1 MINTIDVHNARVLVV
16 DDQEA
21 NVSLLVRLLRGAAYS
36 SIGST
41 TDPRKVYGL
50 HRKNPYDLIL
60 LDVEMPGMDGF
71 QVMDGLREI
80 ETGSYLPVLMI
91 TAEPEHKLRALR
103 EGAKDFVSK
112 PINSAEVLM
121 RVFNLLEVRLLY
133 QQLNEKNVEL
143 ESARARLGQAGKTEP
158 VA

>member
-1 MINTIDVHNARVLVV
+1 MISSVDVHNARILVV
-16 DDQEA
+16 DDREP
-21 NVSLLVRLLRGAAYS
+21 NVRLLVRLLRGAAYS
-36 SIGST
+36 CIEST

-60 LDVEMPGMDGF
+60 LDVSMPGMDGF

-80 ETGSYLPVLMI
+80 ETGGYLPVLMI

-143 ESARARLGQAGKTEP
+143 ESTRARLAQIGKTDP

>member
-1 MINTIDVHNARVLVV
+1 MISSYDVHKANILVV

-21 NVSLLVRLLRGAAYS
+21 NVSLLVRLLRGAAYT
-36 SIGST
+36 SIDST

-50 HRKNPYDLIL
+50 HRKKQYDLIV
-60 LDVEMPGMDGF
+60 LDVVMPGMDGF
-71 QVMDGLREI
+71 QVMDALREI
-80 ETGSYLPVLMI
+80 ETGSYVPVLMI
-91 TAEPEHKLRALR
+91 TAQPEHKLRALR

-112 PINSAEVLM
+112 PINTAEVLM

-133 QQLNEKNVEL
+133 RELQEKNIEL
-143 ESARARLGQAGKTEP
+143 ESARARLGEAGKTEP